1 MLTFGNG
8 KLKKTAKKRNIIVGV
23 FTLPPMI
30 TCPRKGVCTA
40 YCYAS
45 GGGTYSYPAV
55 LNNMHNNYRVSKTE
69 DFVPKMVEELQT
81 LVDKGKKVN
90 KKIYIRIHD
99 AGDFYNEEYTLKWKH
114 LIDSFG
120 NIEFYAYTKSH
131 VMLKKLGMDKLSNFT
146 MLCSQGGLDDDKIKG
161 PKILVVPEGTEKLP
175 RNTVF
180 GDMGDDLHSVDM
192 VKAGKSVALVAHGS
206 RRNKVA

>member
-1 MLTFGNG
+1 
-8 KLKKTAKKRNIIVGV
+8 
-23 FTLPPMI
+23 
-30 TCPRKGVCTA
+30 
-40 YCYAS
+40 
-45 GGGTYSYPAV
+45 
-55 LNNMHNNYRVSKTE
+55 MHNNYRVSKTE

-206 RRNKVA
+206 RRKKVA